1 MTPRMNLVAGPGKIS
16 FRLLAEEE
24 INDMGL
30 EDLKPPF
37 CYGLVTSLGWNFTHT
52 KNGDVIIFDTNTAI
66 KVNKDTY
73 VMEERMILA
82 KFVEDATA
90 EGDFFKGFRE

>member
-1 MTPRMNLVAGPGKIS
+1 MGPNMKLVAGSGKIS
-16 FRLLAEEE
+16 LRCLTVKE
-24 INDMGL
+24 IDELGAD
-30 EDLKPPF
+30 DLKPPL

-82 KFVEDATA
+82 KYVEDETA
-90 EGDFFKGFRE
+90 EGVFFKGLRE